1 MTLALFS
8 RKVSNIVQNTK
19 TFLSFVNFK
28 NFGVCSS
35 PPPAVFSV
43 LLRPCFSIYHIYTSY
58 AFIFS
63 LLLSCLLSPIT
74 NKSMDWFLYDNS
86 LRHERVKEN
95 PMVADEYRLSYF
107 FQKIIDM
114 KGKVDEYSLTGFIV
128 PLFQDMLLNINSK
141 TFLNEISP
149 TYSHSIA
156 LKQICKICLSLT
168 QAKPGVTSLTSLW
181 CVSLLI

>member
-1 MTLALFS
+1 MRLPLFS
-8 RKVSNIVQNTK
+8 RKVSNIVPNTK
-19 TFLSFVNFK
+19 IFLSFVNFK
-28 NFGVCSS
+28 IFGVYSS

-43 LLRPCFSIYHIYTSY
+43 LLRPCFSIYIYTCY

-63 LLLSCLLSPIT
+63 LLLSCLLSTIT

-128 PLFQDMLLNINSK
+128 PLFQDILFNINSK
-141 TFLNEISP
+141 TFLNEISI

-168 QAKPGVTSLTSLW
+168 QAKSGVTSLTSLW